1 MSLLHPKQGTAGRL
15 NTFSPRLPPS
25 LPGSCSISP
34 SGTHVFPPSAKPK
47 ARVQLRSPRV
57 GQLKAKE
64 GVLAL
69 RETQQQNSPHKAGL
83 PLET

>member
-1 MSLLHPKQGTAGRL
+1 MSLLHPQAGHSWVPQYFL
-15 NTFSPRLPPS
+15 TLAASFPAWILFHFPIWHPR
-25 LPGSCSISP
+25 
-34 SGTHVFPPSAKPK
+34 FPPSAKPK

-64 GVLAL
+64 GVLVL